1 MTSSRPSLAASTVT
15 APVLVGPRGG
25 LWRVAVARA
34 FEPVDV
40 ASLACFRV
48 AFGAV
53 MAWEVVRFFQNGWIA
68 ACYIDPPFHFTYY
81 GFGWVRPW
89 PGVGMYVHFAV
100 LGLAALGILLGL
112 WYRLCAPVFFVGF
125 AYVFLLDEALY
136 LNHFYLIVLLSLLL
150 ALLPMDVALSIDGRR
165 RPTRRSDTVPAW
177 TLFLL
182 RAQVGIP
189 YLYGGLA
196 KLNPDWLRGEPMRSW
211 LAERTDV
218 PVLGTYFTQE
228 WMVFTFAYG
237 GLLLDL
243 AIVPLLA
250 WRRTRPFAFGLG
262 VVFHGLNAVLFD
274 IGIFPWLMMA
284 ATTIFFAPDWPR
296 RLRLMPPRRPVA
308 VEGLMRPSTPRAPLT
323 IVAVA
328 AYLCVQVLVPLRHFA
343 YPGDVSWTEEGHRF
357 SWHMKLRDKDAQA
370 RFLVTDVG
378 RGESRMITSSHVLTP
393 RQEGRMAGQPDM
405 ILQFA
410 HHLAEHLPAEER
422 AAVQVRAWVTAS
434 LNGREPQLLIDP
446 AADLAAQPR
455 TLGHAPWILPLRQP
469 LTTGRRGVGHAD
481 IEE

>member
-1 MTSSRPSLAASTVT
+1 MTISTAPVAAATVT
-15 APVLVGPRGG
+15 APVVAPPGFG
-25 LWRVAVARA
+25 LWRLMAARA
-34 FEPVDV
+34 FRPVDV

-68 ACYIDPPFHFTYY
+68 AYYIDPPFHFTYF
-81 GFGWVRPW
+81 GFGWVKPW
-89 PGVGMYVHFAV
+89 PGVGMYVHFAL

-112 WYRLCAPVFFVGF
+112 WYRLCAGVFFVGF

-150 ALLPMDVALSIDGRR
+150 AFLSMDVALSIDARR
-165 RPTRRSDTVPAW
+165 LPTRRSDTVPAW

-218 PVLGTYFTQE
+218 PVLGPYFTRE
-228 WMVFTFAYG
+228 WTVFTFAYG

-243 AIVPLLA
+243 LIVPLLA

-296 RLRLMPPRRPVA
+296 RLRLLPARRPAAVEAPRRPRISAGLTVVA
-308 VEGLMRPSTPRAPLT
+308 A
-323 IVAVA
+323 A
-328 AYLCVQVLVPLRHFA
+328 AYLCIQALVPLRHFA
-343 YPGDVSWTEEGHRF
+343 YPGNVSWTEEGHRF
-357 SWHMKLRDKDAQA
+357 SWHMKLRDKEAQA

-378 RGESRMITSSHVLTP
+378 RGESRMITSSRVLTP

-410 HHLAEHLPAEER
+410 HHLAERLPAEGR
-422 AAVQVRAWVTAS
+422 APVQVRAWVSAS

-446 AADLAAQPR
+446 ATDLAAQPR
-455 TLGHAPWILPLRQP
+455 TLGHAPWILPLRQSV
-469 LTTGRRGVGHAD
+469 TTGRRGVGHAD